1 MPIVDQS
8 PTFAGNISAA
18 EQIPLDELLD
28 WPMPG
33 PLNWGWRPMKSPLG
47 NWINGRWK
55 LSTVFKPQKN
65 AEWE

>member
-33 PLNWGWRPMKSPLG
+33 PLNWGWRPMKSPLVDQ
-47 NWINGRWK
+47 WQMRTIHCI
-55 LSTVFKPQKN
+55 
-65 AEWE
+65 